1 MWCFW
6 ADFGPNRSHVKL
18 NLFNN
23 QYSFILKKISNMS
36 YLNLVKKKSYVGRE
50 ENKSYLIK

>member
-23 QYSFILKKISNMS
+23 QYSFILKKDKMS
-36 YLNLVKKKSYVGRE
+36 YLNLVKKSLVLAFETVK
-50 ENKSYLIK
+50 KIKAT